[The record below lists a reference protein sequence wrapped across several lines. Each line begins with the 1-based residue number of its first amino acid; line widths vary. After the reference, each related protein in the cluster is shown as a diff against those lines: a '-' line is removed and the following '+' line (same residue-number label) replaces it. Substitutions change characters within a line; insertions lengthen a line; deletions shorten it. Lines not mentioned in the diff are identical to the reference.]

1 MHCSFPSRPIL
12 QFARFAT
19 NQVKP
24 TKLKTPC
31 PSAMHFLTAFL
42 AITVSLLSTAVTSAL
57 ASDLHM
63 GVIVYDNA
71 TTLDFIGPLQYFDVL
86 QYFGTKVRMTT
97 IAQSDGLL
105 RSAPNGIP
113 FHVTESYK
121 SLNDTKFDV
130 ILISGGTSTRAV
142 TKDAGYM
149 AFIKTKA
156 LEADY
161 VLSVCTGAY
170 ILAATG
176 MLDGKNATTNKR
188 AFGVISSTFPR
199 VNWQRKARWVVDGNL
214 WTSSGIAA
222 GIDLGRAFVA
232 HLHNETV
239 AARITQVLEIIPN
252 TDPSNDP
259 FAV

>member
-1 MHCSFPSRPIL
+1 MH
-12 QFARFAT
+12 
-19 NQVKP
+19 V
-24 TKLKTPC
+24 
-31 PSAMHFLTAFL
+31 LTALL
-42 AITVSLLSTAVTSAL
+42 AIIVSLLSVATPSAL
-57 ASDLHM
+57 ASDLHV

-71 TTLDFIGPLQYFDVL
+71 TTLDFIGPLQYFDFL

-105 RSAPNGIP
+105 RSAPNGVP
-113 FHVTESYK
+113 FHVTQSYTN
-121 SLNDTKFDV
+121 LNDTKFDM
-130 ILISGGTSTRAV
+130 ILISGGTSTGAV
-142 TKDAGYM
+142 VRDAGYM
-149 AFIKTKA
+149 AFIKAKA

-188 AFGVISSTFPR
+188 AFDLIAPKFPQ
-199 VNWQRKARWVVDGNL
+199 VNWQRRARWVVDGNL

-232 HLHNETV
+232 HLYNETV

>member
-1 MHCSFPSRPIL
+1 MRTLTRILIL

-19 NQVKP
+19 IQVK
-24 TKLKTPC
+24 TQAHASAAMYLLKALATIVITLLG
-31 PSAMHFLTAFL
+31 ATAP
-42 AITVSLLSTAVTSAL
+42 SAL

-63 GVIVYDNA
+63 GIIVYDNA
-71 TTLDFIGPLQYFDVL
+71 TTLDFIGPLQYFDFL

-97 IAQSDGLL
+97 IAQSAGLL

-113 FHVTESYK
+113 FHVTQSYK
-121 SLNDTKFDV
+121 SLNDTKLDV
-130 ILISGGTSTRAV
+130 LLIAGGTSTGAV
-142 TKDAGYM
+142 VRDAEFM
-149 AFIKTKA
+149 AFIKVKA
-156 LEADY
+156 LQADY

-188 AFGVISSTFPR
+188 AYGIITPMFPK
-199 VNWQRKARWVVDGNL
+199 VNWQRNARWVVDGNL

-232 HLHNETV
+232 HLFNETV
-239 AARITQVLEIIPN
+239 AASITTTLEIIPN